1 VTIPANDGYAGPY
14 VLPIGRVA
22 NIYTKALSAAV
33 ALTPAVTT
41 APTGLYRVTLVL
53 AITTAGTVGNLT
65 LSVLSTGDGGVTQT
79 QSLAA
84 VPVATLGNIAQDSFT
99 CEVGTASNIS
109 YQVTAI
115 GLTAGALKYSVRVVV
130 EKLSALT

>member
-1 VTIPANDGYAGPY
+1 MTIPNNDQYAGPW

-22 NIYTKALSAAV
+22 NIYLKAQTAAI
-33 ALTPAVTT
+33 ATTPAVTA

-53 AITTAGTVGNLT
+53 AITTAGTAGNLT
-65 LSVLSTGDGGVTQT
+65 LSVLSTGDGGVLQT
-79 QSLAA
+79 QSLAS
-84 VPVATLGNIAQDSFT
+84 VQVTTLGNIAQDSFT
-99 CEVGTASNIS
+99 CEVGAASNIS

-115 GLTAGALKYSVRVVV
+115 GLTAGSLQYSIRVVV